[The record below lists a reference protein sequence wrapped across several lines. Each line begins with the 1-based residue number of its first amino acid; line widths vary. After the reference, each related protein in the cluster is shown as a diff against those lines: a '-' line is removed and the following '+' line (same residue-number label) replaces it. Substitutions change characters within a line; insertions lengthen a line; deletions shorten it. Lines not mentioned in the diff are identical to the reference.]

1 MEISFFLTGKMD
13 LSKMDSEIY
22 EIDYRGPET
31 HTYIPPPKGSRGKH
45 NFHHQSM
52 LKHHRKFKGLKA
64 SKLGEISV
72 RNFIYSFIHH
82 ELFHFFVNSHIEA
95 DPRF

>member
-1 MEISFFLTGKMD
+1 MEIMKASFICIFLIFLLIAPCSSSSGKMD
-13 LSKMDSEIY
+13 LLKMDSQIY

-52 LKHHRKFKGLKA
+52 LKHHRKFKGLVKA
-64 SKLGEISV
+64 SKPGEISGKK
-72 RNFIYSFIHH
+72 IHG
-82 ELFHFFVNSHIEA
+82 
-95 DPRF
+95 

>member
-1 MEISFFLTGKMD
+1 MEMKTSFICIFLIVLLIAPFSSSGKMD

-31 HTYIPPPKGSRGKH
+31 HTYIPPPKGSRGRH

-64 SKLGEISV
+64 SKLGEISGEK
-72 RNFIYSFIHH
+72 IHG
-82 ELFHFFVNSHIEA
+82 
-95 DPRF
+95 